1 MRSIAV
7 VAALAAAVAT
17 AAGCG
22 GSDDT
27 LTVYSGREE
36 ELVAPLFD
44 MFEEETGVDVE
55 VRYGDSAELAATIA
69 EEGGNSPADVF
80 FAQDPGSLGSVESQ
94 LDVLPDEILDRVDT
108 RFRDADGRWTGTSG
122 RSRVLVYNT
131 DARSEDEVPDTVQDL
146 LDERWD
152 GRIGVAPTNAS
163 FQAFVTAMRLSEGD
177 DATRKWL
184 TDLKALH
191 PKIYEKNTPIV
202 EAAASGEIDLGLVNH
217 YYLYLVRE
225 EQPDAPIENHFLEEG
240 DPGALV
246 SVAGAA
252 VLASSGQSE
261 NAQRFVD
268 FLLSADG
275 QRFYVDEAEEAEYPL
290 VAGIDAKAGLPPL
303 ASLHGPDVDLTS
315 FGAEH
320 EVTIELLRETGYLT
334 RAGERGR
341 APRSRSSSRRA
352 SSSRSCCCRSRTSW
366 CGSRA
371 AAGSSRSWA
380 RRRPGASSGTRSCWR
395 SASSRP
401 RCSSACR
408 SPGS

>member
-44 MFEEETGVDVE
+44 TFEEETGVDVE

-94 LDVLPDEILDRVDT
+94 LEVLPDEILDRVDA

-131 DARSEDEVPDTVQDL
+131 DALSEDEVPDSVQEL
-146 LDERWD
+146 IDERWD

-163 FQAFVTAMRLSEGD
+163 FQAFVTAMRLSDGD
-177 DATRKWL
+177 DATRRWL
-184 TDLKALH
+184 GDLKALH

-202 EAAASGEIDLGLVNH
+202 EAAASGAIDLGLVNH

-225 EQPDAPIENHFLEEG
+225 EQPDAPIGNHFLAAG

-252 VLASSGQSE
+252 VLSSSDQSE
-261 NAQRFVD
+261 DAERFVE
-268 FLLSADG
+268 FLLSEEG

-290 VAGIDAKAGLPPL
+290 VAGIDAKPGLPPL

-320 EVTIELLRETGYLT
+320 EATIELLRETGYLT
-334 RAGERGR
+334 
-341 APRSRSSSRRA
+341 
-352 SSSRSCCCRSRTSW
+352 
-366 CGSRA
+366 
-371 AAGSSRSWA
+371 
-380 RRRPGASSGTRSCWR
+380 
-395 SASSRP
+395 
-401 RCSSACR
+401 
-408 SPGS
+408 